1 MNDPAETSPEGPA
14 PSEGPGAHLIQQAE
28 VPPLDVDGV
37 QAATVGT
44 VAFAIASVIMAVG
57 YDRLAAAGDGWW
69 LGVAVSGLALGVI
82 SLGYTISRRRRRRR
96 GPSSDPARAPAGK
109 HPDRS
114 AASPAGT
121 PDRPPGDS

>member
-1 MNDPAETSPEGPA
+1 VSDPAQTSPEVPA
-14 PSEGPGAHLIQQAE
+14 TSDDPGAHLIQQAE

-44 VAFAIASVIMAVG
+44 IAFAVASVIMAVG

-69 LGVAVSGLALGVI
+69 LGVAVSGFALGVI

-96 GPSSDPARAPAGK
+96 DWGASSA
-109 HPDRS
+109 
-114 AASPAGT
+114 
-121 PDRPPGDS
+121 

>member
-1 MNDPAETSPEGPA
+1 MSDPAKTSPEVPA
-14 PSEGPGAHLIQQAE
+14 AAEIPGAHLIQQAE

-69 LGVAVSGLALGVI
+69 LGVGVCGFGLGLI

-96 GPSSDPARAPAGK
+96 DWSA
-109 HPDRS
+109 S
-114 AASPAGT
+114 AA
-121 PDRPPGDS
+121 

>member
-1 MNDPAETSPEGPA
+1 VSDPAKTSHEVPPA
-14 PSEGPGAHLIQQAE
+14 ASEIPGAHLLQQAE

-69 LGVAVSGLALGVI
+69 LGVGVCGFGLGLI
-82 SLGYTISRRRRRRR
+82 SLGYTISRRRRRRDWAV
-96 GPSSDPARAPAGK
+96 PSA
-109 HPDRS
+109 
-114 AASPAGT
+114 
-121 PDRPPGDS
+121 

>member
-1 MNDPAETSPEGPA
+1 MSDPAKTSHEVPA
-14 PSEGPGAHLIQQAE
+14 VSEIPGAHLIQQAE

-44 VAFAIASVIMAVG
+44 VVFAIASVIMAVG

-69 LGVAVSGLALGVI
+69 LGVGVCGFGLGLI

-96 GPSSDPARAPAGK
+96 DWAVPSA
-109 HPDRS
+109 
-114 AASPAGT
+114 
-121 PDRPPGDS
+121 

>member
-1 MNDPAETSPEGPA
+1 VSDPAKTSPEVPA
-14 PSEGPGAHLIQQAE
+14 VAEIHEAHLIQQAD

-69 LGVAVSGLALGVI
+69 LGVGVCGFGLGLI

-96 GPSSDPARAPAGK
+96 DWSA
-109 HPDRS
+109 S
-114 AASPAGT
+114 AA
-121 PDRPPGDS
+121 

>member
-1 MNDPAETSPEGPA
+1 MSDPAQTPPEVHPVA
-14 PSEGPGAHLIQQAE
+14 EAPGAHLIQQAE

-37 QAATVGT
+37 QAATAGT

-69 LGVAVSGLALGVI
+69 LGVGVCGFGLGLI

-96 GPSSDPARAPAGK
+96 DSTASDA
-109 HPDRS
+109 
-114 AASPAGT
+114 
-121 PDRPPGDS
+121 

>member
-1 MNDPAETSPEGPA
+1 MSDPAQTPPEVHPA
-14 PSEGPGAHLIQQAE
+14 AGAPGAHLIQQAE

-37 QAATVGT
+37 QAATAGT

-69 LGVAVSGLALGVI
+69 LGVGVCGFGLGLI

-96 GPSSDPARAPAGK
+96 DSTASDA
-109 HPDRS
+109 
-114 AASPAGT
+114 
-121 PDRPPGDS
+121 

>member
-1 MNDPAETSPEGPA
+1 MSDPAQTSHEVHPA
-14 PSEGPGAHLIQQAE
+14 AEIPGAHLIQQAE

-69 LGVAVSGLALGVI
+69 LGVGLCGFGLGLI

-96 GPSSDPARAPAGK
+96 DWSA
-109 HPDRS
+109 S
-114 AASPAGT
+114 AA
-121 PDRPPGDS
+121 

>member
-1 MNDPAETSPEGPA
+1 MSDPAQTSPEVHHGA
-14 PSEGPGAHLIQQAE
+14 DVPGAHLIQQAE

-44 VAFAIASVIMAVG
+44 AAFAVASVIMAVG

-69 LGVAVSGLALGVI
+69 LGVGVCGFGLGLI

-96 GPSSDPARAPAGK
+96 DWTA
-109 HPDRS
+109 S
-114 AASPAGT
+114 AA
-121 PDRPPGDS
+121 

>member
-1 MNDPAETSPEGPA
+1 VSDPAQTSPEVHQA
-14 PSEGPGAHLIQQAE
+14 ADVAGAHLIQQAE

-44 VAFAIASVIMAVG
+44 AAFAVASVIMAVG

-69 LGVAVSGLALGVI
+69 LGVGVCGFGLGLI

-96 GPSSDPARAPAGK
+96 DWTA
-109 HPDRS
+109 S
-114 AASPAGT
+114 AE
-121 PDRPPGDS
+121 